1 MVMEVRTFT
10 LGAGADVVKFTVAA
24 ANNEN
29 TITNFTVANDKL
41 SFDKTAFDGFSSAAD
56 TITEVSSATNVDT
69 SSNTAIFRGTLDNLK
84 THLKAKAAG
93 DDTKVVI
100 AIATDVGNEGI
111 YSVTLSHTGGSAQA
125 SDIVKVGTLDV
136 VNLSTL
142 TIDNF
147 IAGV

>member
-1 MVMEVRTFT
+1 MRTFS
-10 LGAGADVVKFTVAA
+10 LGAGADVVKFTSASA
-24 ANNEN
+24 DDAN
-29 TITNFTVANDKL
+29 TITKFTVANDKL

-56 TITEVSSATNVDT
+56 KITEVSSATTVTT
-69 SSNTAIFRGTLDNLK
+69 SSNTAIFRGTLSNLE
-84 THLKAKAAG
+84 THLKASAS
-93 DDTKVVI
+93 DDNNKVVI
-100 AIATDVGNEGI
+100 AIVTDSGNEGI

-125 SDIVKVGTLDV
+125 SDIVKVGTLDG